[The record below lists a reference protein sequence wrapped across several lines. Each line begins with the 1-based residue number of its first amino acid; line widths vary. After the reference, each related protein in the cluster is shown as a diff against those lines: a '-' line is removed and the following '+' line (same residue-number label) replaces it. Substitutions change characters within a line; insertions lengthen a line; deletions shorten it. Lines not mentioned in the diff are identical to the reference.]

1 MYIRAWSGHVCALR
15 YPGIESHCVGRTR
28 VGSRLAFRKSI
39 SGTTPLNATL
49 PCCHDCLFYPPRSF
63 ALVYSYYTSLG
74 FRVRQLDRYIEN
86 AAVTEVETQFGAFR
100 EIINMYIL
108 PGSEME
114 VNIETAMRNKILKV
128 Q

>member
-1 MYIRAWSGHVCALR
+1 M
-15 YPGIESHCVGRTR
+15 
-28 VGSRLAFRKSI
+28 
-39 SGTTPLNATL
+39 
-49 PCCHDCLFYPPRSF
+49 
-63 ALVYSYYTSLG
+63 
-74 FRVRQLDRYIEN
+74 RQLDRYIEN